1 MKAAYCTKVKFSRVK
16 EVRILPGKP
25 SSKKITHANIQLK
38 DQEAEDAH
46 YARRSYES
54 SKLVVQRILN
64 MQQQMSLKEVA
75 VVSLALSVPVSPLD
89 IIHSYTFRNIQY
101 RSYVLGHPGFF
112 SNHCRNTRSFIQK
125 IRRSRTSVCTS
136 NNLLPLLFF
145 RRTNVASFVA
155 TVWRYKGSTVTLSIY
170 SAF

>member
-1 MKAAYCTKVKFSRVK
+1 MPTPSVKVALQESGLGKRCWRCPSIARAGSCTKYSSMLSRNWKTHDTISVQDQ
-16 EVRILPGKP
+16 LGK
-25 SSKKITHANIQLK
+25 
-38 DQEAEDAH
+38 
-46 YARRSYES
+46 RS
-54 SKLVVQRILN
+54 VWRT
-64 MQQQMSLKEVA
+64 
-75 VVSLALSVPVSPLD
+75 
-89 IIHSYTFRNIQY
+89 YTCIYICIFMYIQY

-155 TVWRYKGSTVTLSIY
+155 TVWRYKSSTVTLSIY